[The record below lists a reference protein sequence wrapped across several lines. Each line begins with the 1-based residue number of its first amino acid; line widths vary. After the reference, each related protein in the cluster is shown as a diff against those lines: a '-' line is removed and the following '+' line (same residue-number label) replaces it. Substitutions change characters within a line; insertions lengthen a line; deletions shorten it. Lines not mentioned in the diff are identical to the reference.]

1 MPTPDPNLVQVTVNE
16 NGLIEWAR
24 HGITAAMS
32 AGGTFSLHKWLQA
45 RESKNV
51 LKAVQAIAADVKELK
66 AGHQVMRTDLAVL
79 KEGMV
84 TKVELRAVSDEVQNR
99 ISTHINDH
107 ATGKFREA

>member
-1 MPTPDPNLVQVTVNE
+1 
-16 NGLIEWAR
+16 
-24 HGITAAMS
+24 
-32 AGGTFSLHKWLQA
+32 
-45 RESKNV
+45 
-51 LKAVQAIAADVKELK
+51 VKELK

-84 TKVELRAVSDEVQNR
+84 TKVELQAVSDEVQDR